1 MCTAKTTSSNI
12 QLKQHKSKC
21 LSVFLQTINV
31 WAWKGV
37 MDVGIWCKKLSL
49 CKDLQEWWCFS
60 PAPCNRDCHCTADNS
75 IVNWQQSC
83 WSSCT
88 IVFKLTYTDS
98 VNSASIQSSLVQP
111 VWRLQDV
118 YHGQCQQVMVQ
129 TLHVSVFSCLMQR
142 INDVNLLWP
151 FTGEIT
157 ITLLNQLAD
166 GNYCIPSTLTFPPDN
181 VIISARVVI
190 DGRACT

>member
-1 MCTAKTTSSNI
+1 MSSI
-12 QLKQHKSKC
+12 RH
-21 LSVFLQTINV
+21 
-31 WAWKGV
+31 
-37 MDVGIWCKKLSL
+37 
-49 CKDLQEWWCFS
+49 
-60 PAPCNRDCHCTADNS
+60 
-75 IVNWQQSC
+75 
-83 WSSCT
+83 
-88 IVFKLTYTDS
+88 
-98 VNSASIQSSLVQP
+98 P

-129 TLHVSVFSCLMQR
+129 TLHASVFACLMQA
-142 INDVNLLWP
+142 INAVNLLLP